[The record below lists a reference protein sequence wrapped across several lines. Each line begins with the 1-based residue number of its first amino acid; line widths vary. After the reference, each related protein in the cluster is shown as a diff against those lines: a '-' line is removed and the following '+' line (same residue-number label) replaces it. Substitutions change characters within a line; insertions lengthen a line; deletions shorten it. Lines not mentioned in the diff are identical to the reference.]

1 MRTTERNESSRV
13 QFYTIYRGR
22 TYSVFGFIS
31 EYPPPPTHTAPR
43 GAPPSERLRTARG
56 RSAHS
61 PHMRHGSMHGSA
73 PQGLGGHWRV
83 AAGRGTARRGR
94 RAARDREEYCIL
106 FLKKRF
112 YTRTSHPPK
121 YAPAHIPHIP
131 AHRSYP
137 HARTH
142 SRGQP
147 HTHTVPLNT
156 PCTHQKRRIDN
167 MISAQWSLPVA
178 GEGSSLRPPD

>member
-1 MRTTERNESSRV
+1 VRTTERNESSRV

-31 EYPPPPTHTAPR
+31 EYPPPHTHMAPR

-61 PHMRHGSMHGSA
+61 PHA
-73 PQGLGGHWRV
+73 PWQHAWQRAAGPGRALARGGGAGHRAPR
-83 AAGRGTARRGR
+83 AAGRAGPGG
-94 RAARDREEYCIL
+94 IL
-106 FLKKRF
+106 YTFKKAVLH
-112 YTRTSHPPK
+112 THLAPPQIRT
-121 YAPAHIPHIP
+121 AHIPHIP

-156 PCTHQKRRIDN
+156 PCTRQKRRIDN